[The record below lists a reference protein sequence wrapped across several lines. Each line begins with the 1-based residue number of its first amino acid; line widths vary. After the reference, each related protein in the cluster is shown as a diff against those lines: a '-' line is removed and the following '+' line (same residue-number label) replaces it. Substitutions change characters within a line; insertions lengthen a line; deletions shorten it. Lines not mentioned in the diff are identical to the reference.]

1 MADDTEGR
9 ERGTDELFEDLDKFF
24 APIHDVD
31 WPEQGEA
38 AEGGGTRSDQ
48 PGEQDPRALSR
59 EAPPSEEPA
68 GDDLSDTETDEAA
81 GAEASEAEADDLDS
95 GVEPPG
101 SERGVEQPTQELSS
115 DEWEDLRA
123 RFGRGEPIEE
133 ERAQAGEA
141 LPPGD
146 DDPYSFMRQFLPTEG
161 EEALEG
167 EGPAGG
173 PSSAGQDAL
182 DLGPPGSADL
192 DEEEEEPSGLTVDDL
207 RKAPEAYRDLPAP
220 PAQDEDAVDA
230 GLIAPQEGED
240 DLAAAMWGDEGPAD
254 EAAGPPGVLEPTE
267 GPPAVSVEA
276 EDDLAD
282 EPDLFGP
289 VEGESGDEDL
299 EVSVVAA
306 EEEPP
311 PGGVEAAAEHFAEA
325 IRQSGELPVISAE
338 PSDSFELLEPGPDP
352 VGDDVEAG
360 FEQEPPTPRTIK
372 VGASEFGPSW
382 QESTSAEVAS
392 EAEQEPPA
400 PGRNVP
406 LAFMVGA
413 GLAIIGLG
421 SLAISKAAFTVVA
434 GIVVILAQS
443 ELYAAVRR
451 RNYQPAVPVGLAFGV
466 LTIAAAYLKGE
477 QAMLAMVAL
486 SVPFTVLWFMAIP
499 AQRRRGA
506 VVNIAM
512 TIFPLV
518 YIPFLAG
525 FVMLTLAAST
535 TLMIS
540 VLGLAVGYDIA
551 AFAIG
556 SWFGERPLAPTISPS
571 KTWEG
576 LVGATLVILLV
587 SIVFLASVDP
597 ISTLMRAAGLAVVV
611 SVFAPLGDL
620 AESMMKRDL
629 GLKDMGSILPGHGGV
644 LDRIDSILFAAPAAW
659 YFFRIFFF

>member
-1 MADDTEGR
+1 VADDTEGR

-31 WPEQGEA
+31 WPEQGEEA
-38 AEGGGTRSDQ
+38 AGAGARSDR
-48 PGEQDPRALSR
+48 PAGQDPRGTSR
-59 EAPPSEEPA
+59 QPPPSEEPG
-68 GDDLSDTETDEAA
+68 GDEVSEA
-81 GAEASEAEADDLDS
+81 GADEIADAEVSEVGADDLDT
-95 GVEPPG
+95 GVEPPR
-101 SERGVEQPTQELSS
+101 SERGVDQATQELSS

-161 EEALEG
+161 EEAPEG
-167 EGPAGG
+167 ADAAGE
-173 PSSAGQDAL
+173 PSSGGQDAL
-182 DLGPPGSADL
+182 ELGPPSSDDL
-192 DEEEEEPSGLTVDDL
+192 DEEAQEEPSGLTVDDL
-207 RKAPEAYRDLPAP
+207 RKAPQAYRDLPAP
-220 PAQDEDAVDA
+220 PAEDEEAVDA

-254 EAAGPPGVLEPTE
+254 EAAEPSGALEPE
-267 GPPAVSVEA
+267 GPTVSVEA
-276 EDDLAD
+276 EGDLAD
-282 EPDLFGP
+282 DADAFEPL
-289 VEGESGDEDL
+289 EGEPAEDDL
-299 EVSVVAA
+299 GVSVVAA

-325 IRQSGELPVISAE
+325 IRQSGELPVISADA
-338 PSDSFELLEPGPDP
+338 SDSVDLLEPGPDP
-352 VGDDVEAG
+352 VGDDLEAG
-360 FEQEPPTPRTIK
+360 FEQEPPAPRTIK

-382 QESTSAEVAS
+382 QESTSVEVATA
-392 EAEQEPPA
+392 AEQEPAA

-406 LAFMVGA
+406 LAFLVGA

-443 ELYAAVRR
+443 EMYAAVRR
-451 RNYQPAVPVGLAFGV
+451 RNYQPAVPVGLVFGA

-486 SVPFTVLWFMAIP
+486 SVPFTVLWFMAMP
-499 AQRRRGA
+499 PQRRRGA

-518 YIPFLAG
+518 YVPFLAG

-597 ISTLMRAAGLAVVV
+597 ISTLMRAAGLAVVI

-644 LDRIDSILFAAPAAW
+644 LDRIDSLLFAAPAAW
-659 YFFRIFFF
+659 YFFRIFF

>member
-1 MADDTEGR
+1 VADDSEGR

-38 AEGGGTRSDQ
+38 AAGAGARSAR
-48 PGEQDPRALSR
+48 PAEQDPRDTSR
-59 EAPPSEEPA
+59 EAPPPEEPVSEE
-68 GDDLSDTETDEAA
+68 LSDTEVDETADAEVTD
-81 GAEASEAEADDLDS
+81 AEAGDLDP
-95 GVEPPG
+95 GVEPPP
-101 SERGVEQPTQELSS
+101 SERSMDQPTQELSS

-123 RFGRGEPIEE
+123 RFGRGEQIDEE
-133 ERAQAGEA
+133 AAPVGEA
-141 LPPGD
+141 LTPGD

-161 EEALEG
+161 EET
-167 EGPAGG
+167 EGPAGSAG
-173 PSSAGQDAL
+173 EPSSAGQGAL
-182 DLGPPGSADL
+182 ELGPPGTGNL
-192 DEEEEEPSGLTVDDL
+192 DEEEEPSGLTVDDL
-207 RKAPEAYRDLPAP
+207 RKAPDAYRDLPAP
-220 PAQDEDAVDA
+220 PAEDEDAADA
-230 GLIAPQEGED
+230 GLFAPEEGED

-254 EAAGPPGVLEPTE
+254 EAADSGVLEPAD
-267 GPPAVSVEA
+267 GPEALPVEA
-276 EDDLAD
+276 EGDLAD
-282 EPDLFGP
+282 EPDAFAPL
-289 VEGESGDEDL
+289 EGEPGEEDL
-299 EVSVVAA
+299 GVAVVVA

-338 PSDSFELLEPGPDP
+338 APDEVEMLEPGPDP
-352 VGDDVEAG
+352 VGDDLEGG
-360 FEQEPPTPRTIK
+360 FEQEPPAPRTIK

-382 QESTSAEVAS
+382 QESTSVEVAS
-392 EAEQEPPA
+392 AAEQEPAA

-406 LAFMVGA
+406 LAFLVGA

-443 ELYAAVRR
+443 EMYAAVRR

-477 QAMLAMVAL
+477 QAMVAMVAL
-486 SVPFTVLWFMAIP
+486 SVPFTFLWFMAMP
-499 AQRRRGA
+499 PQRRRGTVA
-506 VVNIAM
+506 NIAM
-512 TIFPLV
+512 TIFPLIYV
-518 YIPFLAG
+518 PFLAG
-525 FVMLTLAAST
+525 FVLLTLAAST

-597 ISTLMRAAGLAVVV
+597 ISTLMRAAGLAVVI

-644 LDRIDSILFAAPAAW
+644 LDRIDSLLFAAPAAW
-659 YFFRIFFF
+659 YFFRIFF